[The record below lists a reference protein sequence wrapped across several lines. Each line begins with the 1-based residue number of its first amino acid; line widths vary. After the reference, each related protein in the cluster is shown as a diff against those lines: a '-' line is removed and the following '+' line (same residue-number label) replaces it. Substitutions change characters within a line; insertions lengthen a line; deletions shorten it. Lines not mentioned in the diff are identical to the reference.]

1 MRTAIRIAAVVLSC
15 AASSAFAQD
24 YEREKRWADEVAPGV
39 VVGDA
44 VWIEAGSGRKFLA
57 LYAPVQG
64 AKDAVVIVHG
74 LGVHPDFGLIGVL
87 RSKLTDLGHST
98 LSIQMPVLAAVAKA
112 DDYSQVMPDA
122 IDRIG
127 RAAAWLRERSPNA
140 KLVLVTHS
148 VGSWMGNAYLEGA
161 AASPYRAWVCLG
173 RSGPFTGGVRALR
186 QPTLDVYAEDDFNA
200 VLEGAGARREALA
213 AARGSKQ
220 LVLAGTDHYFARKE
234 DELARAI
241 DRWLAATLR

>member
-241 DRWLAATLR
+241 DRWLAATFR